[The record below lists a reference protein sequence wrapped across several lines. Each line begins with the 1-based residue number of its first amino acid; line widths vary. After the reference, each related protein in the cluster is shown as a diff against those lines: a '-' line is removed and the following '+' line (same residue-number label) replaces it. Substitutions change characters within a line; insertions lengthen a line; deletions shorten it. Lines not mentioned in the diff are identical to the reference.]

1 MVLPPCLLQSSARY
15 PRGEPMRRILAVI
28 GAIAATIWG
37 PGSIGAQPRMPSDQL
52 GAIVIPVE
60 VYDGFLIVAKGHI
73 DSLSG
78 LNFLIDTGQ
87 TYTSVDRAIADKLG
101 LDVSSSRKASIL
113 NLDKKEPARFCRL
126 AEIGMGRFEEE
137 AVPVI
142 VDDLRWLRSDGLH
155 IDAVIGLDLLRKRD
169 SLRVDFR
176 EKQIVFDATSPISGR
191 AVPLRQNPWSVTV
204 TIDLEGHH
212 AEMILDTGMR
222 GTVFYRQALENHSV
236 RYIPQER
243 TIGASSGGM
252 VDFTLALMPPTHLGG
267 QNLNR
272 EAYLL
277 TKPGASGPS
286 GIAGFL
292 GIAGLRA
299 KIVEFDFT
307 HQELRWSN

>member
-1 MVLPPCLLQSSARY
+1 M
-15 PRGEPMRRILAVI
+15 
-28 GAIAATIWG
+28 
-37 PGSIGAQPRMPSDQL
+37 
-52 GAIVIPVE
+52 
-60 VYDGFLIVAKGHI
+60 
-73 DSLSG
+73 
-78 LNFLIDTGQ
+78 
-87 TYTSVDRAIADKLG
+87 
-101 LDVSSSRKASIL
+101 
-113 NLDKKEPARFCRL
+113 
-126 AEIGMGRFEEE
+126 
-137 AVPVI
+137 
-142 VDDLRWLRSDGLH
+142 
-155 IDAVIGLDLLRKRD
+155 
-169 SLRVDFR
+169 
-176 EKQIVFDATSPISGR
+176 
-191 AVPLRQNPWSVTV
+191 

-236 RYIPQER
+236 RDISQER

-252 VDFTLALMPPTHLGG
+252 VDFTLAFMPPTHLGG